1 MACHL
6 RLCSFHLNLLNVIWL
21 QARSSGFSLA
31 GDRGAVSVGSREQ
44 GRPSYRIPHRR
55 SQCRQ
60 TPRPVAR
67 WANTRA
73 QTSPGRRVASVAR
86 SLGRGAGAAVGGARV
101 SAPPARL
108 VPPLCS
114 LGPRGPWSLRPALAL
129 CAQPW
134 CSLGARPGRWH
145 FGNTARQRRLGTREA
160 PLGCTAPPSPQ
171 LGRWAWA
178 PPRGL
183 SHGQEQTVDLLSHLE
198 TTEET
203 PELMLFYLVS
213 PCCLQLGSLRPQRT
227 IRGLSSSV

>member
-73 QTSPGRRVASVAR
+73 QTSPGRRVAPGEEGGERREVPGQRCRGRRGGRQSFRTPSPARAPSVQPR
-86 SLGRGAGAAVGGARV
+86 PSRPVEPPSRAGALRAALVQPRRAAGLGLMQPPRPGKGDGEMALREHCTSATAWYAGGPPGLHC
-101 SAPPARL
+101 SPLPPAWQMG
-108 VPPLCS
+108 
-114 LGPRGPWSLRPALAL
+114 LGPAERPVPRA
-129 CAQPW
+129 
-134 CSLGARPGRWH
+134 GAD
-145 FGNTARQRRLGTREA
+145 
-160 PLGCTAPPSPQ
+160 S
-171 LGRWAWA
+171 
-178 PPRGL
+178 
-183 SHGQEQTVDLLSHLE
+183 
-198 TTEET
+198 
-203 PELMLFYLVS
+203 
-213 PCCLQLGSLRPQRT
+213 
-227 IRGLSSSV
+227 